1 MKGIHDIYIIQV
13 GDTYRV
19 RPAVWSSKGEKDP
32 GNPWSPLRIRNL
44 TDKKVL
50 VVLPEILA
58 SGERAVFLAPKVDPP
73 VAAPPN
79 QDPPDIV
86 TAKLKFK
93 NKGDAPGVYPYSVIV
108 YTGQGTTIAVG
119 ESDPVVIIDPPPA

>member
-1 MKGIHDIYIIQV
+1 MKGHHDIYITKA
-13 GDTYRV
+13 GEGYRV
-19 RPAVWSSKGEKDP
+19 RPAVWSSNAVNV
-32 GNPWSPLRIRNL
+32 GNRPPELRIRNL

-108 YTGQGTTIAVG
+108 YTNQGTTIASG